1 MENQFDDEREILQLF
16 RKAWPA
22 FPKGRIMKSESPDF
36 ILKTSRKNS
45 IGIEIT
51 RIDTPTSGK
60 HFNSSETNN
69 SLGKSNT
76 SAETTQFITHEF
88 VESTIER
95 KEQKLSLYRKQK
107 SDAYWLIIT
116 AGSFEGREKFRL
128 SQAASAWQFDT
139 GFDKVFLFL
148 MPDTKIIEYK

>member
-1 MENQFDDEREILQLF
+1 MENQEYDEREILQLF

-22 FPKGRIMKSESPDF
+22 FPKGRLIKTESPDF

-51 RIDTPTSGK
+51 RIDTATSGK
-60 HFNSSETNN
+60 RFNNSETII
-69 SLGKSNT
+69 LPDKSASGT
-76 SAETTQFITHEF
+76 ETMLFITRKF
-88 VESTIER
+88 LESTIER

-116 AGSFEGREKFRL
+116 AGSSDWKGFKLPQSINEMSFETK
-128 SQAASAWQFDT
+128 
-139 GFDKVFLFL
+139 FDKLFVVTL
-148 MPDTKIIEYK
+148 PDCKVVVIK

>member
-16 RKAWPA
+16 RKSWPA
-22 FPKGRIMKSESPDF
+22 FPKGRLIKTESPDF

-69 SLGKSNT
+69 SLSKSI
-76 SAETTQFITHEF
+76 SGAETTQFITGKF
-88 VESTIER
+88 LESTIER
-95 KEQKLSLYRKQK
+95 KEQKLSLYRKQM

-116 AGSFEGREKFRL
+116 TKSSNWEGSRLPQSIHEWNFETK
-128 SQAASAWQFDT
+128 
-139 GFDKVFLFL
+139 FDKLFLFML
-148 MPDTKIIEYK
+148 PECKVFVFK